1 MSKLKGDSSLPL
13 NIPVSIKTLGE
24 YKAICK
30 KNGITNSRLHL
41 ENYKSIRPNCTSR
54 EGF

>member
-30 KNGITNSRLHL
+30 KTVLLTQDYI
-41 ENYKSIRPNCTSR
+41 
-54 EGF
+54 